1 MSFALTAG
9 ETLGLVGESGCG
21 KSTVARLLVRLD
33 EPTAGTIAFRGTDI
47 THLGRGQLRA
57 VRRHVQIIF
66 QDPYSSLNPRMS
78 VYDTLARP
86 LQVHGLTN
94 SPTEERE
101 TIDSLLSTVGLGPRF
116 ASVLPHELSGGQR
129 QRIGIARALILHPD
143 LVVADEPVSALDV
156 SVQAQIL
163 NLLRRLQQQLS
174 LVMILISHDLS
185 VVRHL
190 AGRIAVMYM
199 GQLVE
204 VAPTERLFQKPAHPY
219 TRALLSAVPI
229 PRPQARS
236 TRILL
241 AGDPPNPIDV
251 PPGCRFEPRCPLR
264 QSLGQRARVCAEV
277 DPGWETRH
285 GQQRYRCHFAELM
298 DGRG

>member
-1 MSFALTAG
+1 VSFALAAG

-21 KSTVARLLVRLD
+21 KSTLARLLVRLD
-33 EPTAGTIAFRGTDI
+33 EPTAGTITFRGTDI
-47 THLGRGQLRA
+47 THLGRGRLRA
-57 VRRHVQIIF
+57 TRRHVQIIF

-86 LQVHGLTN
+86 LQIHGLSKDTAQ
-94 SPTEERE
+94 ERE
-101 TIDSLLSTVGLGPRF
+101 TVYELLSTVGLGPRF
-116 ASVLPHELSGGQR
+116 AGVLPHELSGGQR

-163 NLLRRLQQQLS
+163 NLLRHLQEQLN
-174 LVMILISHDLS
+174 LAMVLISHDLS
-185 VVRHL
+185 VVRHM

-204 VAPTERLFQKPAHPY
+204 VAPTERIFQEPAHPY

-229 PRPQARS
+229 PRPLARS
-236 TRILL
+236 TRVLL

-264 QSLGQRARVCAEV
+264 QRLGQAAEICAAV
-277 DPGWETRH
+277 DPGWQTRD
-285 GQQRYRCHFAELM
+285 GQQSYRCHFAELTEA
-298 DGRG
+298 RG